1 MDVKR
6 FCLAYNLGCH
16 GNVLRMTWE
25 HSTNNITPPPP
36 KKKACIVI
44 TESNDE

>member
-25 HSTNNITPPPP
+25 HSTNNISPPP